1 MGALQNVFSPNLS
14 WRTMISS
21 FFSAFDQFRTMTPI
35 DVVDILVVAYIIYR
49 VMKLLKDTSAARLA
63 KGILILVLI
72 MLFASFLRLT
82 MISWLLRNALSV
94 GVFAVVVIF
103 QPELRRLLEQIGKG
117 NLSRMLIPDTDPSVV
132 ESMIV
137 ATVSACADMSRT
149 KTGALIV
156 FERKERLGEIIAT
169 GTRVDAAPSAEL
181 IKNIFFKNSPL
192 HDGAMIVRAG
202 RVCAA
207 GCVLPLSNNLD
218 LGKDMGTRH
227 RACLGIAENSDAIA
241 IVVSEETGI
250 ISMAK
255 NGVLIRHFDR
265 QTLYTRL
272 IDEMIPKEP
281 VVEKSTA
288 DTWKDRAK
296 SLMKWVSQKGEDEQQ

>member
-72 MLFASFLRLT
+72 MLFASFLHLT

-117 NLSRMLIPDTDPSVV
+117 NLR
-132 ESMIV
+132 
-137 ATVSACADMSRT
+137 
-149 KTGALIV
+149 
-156 FERKERLGEIIAT
+156 F
-169 GTRVDAAPSAEL
+169 
-181 IKNIFFKNSPL
+181 
-192 HDGAMIVRAG
+192 
-202 RVCAA
+202 
-207 GCVLPLSNNLD
+207 
-218 LGKDMGTRH
+218 
-227 RACLGIAENSDAIA
+227 
-241 IVVSEETGI
+241 
-250 ISMAK
+250 
-255 NGVLIRHFDR
+255 
-265 QTLYTRL
+265 
-272 IDEMIPKEP
+272 
-281 VVEKSTA
+281 
-288 DTWKDRAK
+288 KDRV
-296 SLMKWVSQKGEDEQQ
+296 L